1 MSDSKPIIE
10 ISNLS
15 FTYGAAEQPA
25 LKDISLTIYEG
36 EYVALLGLNGSGKTT
51 LQMCLNG
58 VIPNMII
65 GDMEGTVIIDGM
77 DTNEYPTRELAKTIG
92 LVFDNPEF
100 QLSQMFVSE
109 EIALGLENLGVPSEE
124 MHRIIPEVL
133 EIVGLSGLENR
144 SPFELSGGQQQRLAI
159 ASALAMKP
167 RILVMDE
174 PTSNVDPIGKEE
186 IFAVAAQLNKE
197 RKMTVIMAEHEVEVM
212 AAYADRI
219 IVLDKGGIIL
229 NGPPHEVFGH
239 VEILEEIGLRVPQVT
254 QLAYD
259 LQRKGIYN
267 WPLPFPITT
276 NEAEDRLAELLSKQK
291 GLYHA

>member
-15 FTYGAAEQPA
+15 YTYGASEHPA
-25 LKDISLTIYEG
+25 LKDVNLTIYEG

-65 GDMEGTVIIDGM
+65 GDMEGTVKIDGM
-77 DTNEYPTRELAKTIG
+77 DTSEYPTRELAKVVG

-100 QLSQMFVSE
+100 QLSQMFVAE

-133 EIVGLSGLENR
+133 ETVGLSGLENR

-159 ASALAMKP
+159 AAALAMRP

-219 IVLDKGGIIL
+219 IVLDKGSIVL
-229 NGPPHEVFGH
+229 NGAPHEVFGH
-239 VEILEEIGLRVPQVT
+239 VDILEGIGLRVPQAT
-254 QLAYD
+254 QLAYE
-259 LQRKGIYN
+259 LKQRGVYD
-267 WPLPFPITT
+267 WPLPLPVTT
-276 NEAEDRLAELLSKQK
+276 NEAEAVLAKLVSK
-291 GLYHA
+291 